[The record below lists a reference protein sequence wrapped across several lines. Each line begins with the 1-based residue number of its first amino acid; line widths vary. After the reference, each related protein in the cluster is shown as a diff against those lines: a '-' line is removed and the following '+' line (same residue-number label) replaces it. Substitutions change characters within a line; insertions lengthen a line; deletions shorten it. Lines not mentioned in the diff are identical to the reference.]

1 MAARTRL
8 RRALPRVIGHRGAAA
23 VAPENTLA
31 GVKAA
36 HAAGASWVEVDVKL
50 SRDGVP
56 FLLHDPT
63 LKRTTNGKGRARDR
77 TMAELVALDAG
88 AWFGPAFEGE
98 ALPTLEAL
106 IGLALGLGL
115 GLNLEIKPCHGREAE
130 TARVVAREV
139 GRLWPKGRPHPL
151 LSSFSLLALEA
162 LADLDPRWPRGLI
175 AERLPRGWRTLAER
189 LGLASLHLGREKL
202 RSDQIEEVRAA
213 GLPLLVWTVNDP
225 AEAEALLAAGVASL
239 ITDDPGLL
247 RRMA

>member
-8 RRALPRVIGHRGAAA
+8 RRVLPRVIGHRGAAA

-36 HAAGASWVEVDVKL
+36 HAASAAWVEVDVKL

-77 TMAELVALDAG
+77 TMADLGRLDAG
-88 AWFGPAFEGE
+88 AWFEPAFKGE
-98 ALPTLEAL
+98 LLPTLEAL
-106 IGLALGLGL
+106 IGLALDLDL
-115 GLNLEIKPCHGREAE
+115 GLNLEIKPCRGREAE

-139 GRLWPKGRPHPL
+139 GRLWPKDRPHPL

-162 LADLDPRWPRGLI
+162 LADLDPARPRGLI
-175 AERLPRGWRTLAER
+175 ADRPPRGWRTLAER

-202 RSDQIEEVRAA
+202 RLDQIEEVRAA

-225 AEAEALLAAGVASL
+225 IEAEALLAAGAAAV
-239 ITDDPGLL
+239 ITDDPAAL
-247 RRMA
+247 RRLV